1 MSRTLQQ
8 GRSMSLFT
16 TKLDDHGTALALL
29 AQRQQVLAANIANA
43 DTPGFKARDFDFA
56 QALAEARGQ
65 SSGLASSAQRHLSAS
80 GASASTMP
88 TVQLQ
93 WRNPDQP
100 ALDGNTVD
108 LDRERAQFAENSLRY
123 EATLRFINQDVR
135 TMLSAIT
142 GQ

>member
-1 MSRTLQQ
+1 
-8 GRSMSLFT
+8 MSLFT
-16 TKLDDHGTALALL
+16 AKLDDQGRTLALL
-29 AQRQQVLAANIANA
+29 AQRQQVLAGNIANA

-56 QALAEARGQ
+56 QALAQARGQ
-65 SSGLASSAQRHLSAS
+65 SSGMAATAGRHLQIS
-80 GASASTMP
+80 GAQSQSSP

-93 WRNPDQP
+93 WRNVEQP

-108 LDRERAQFAENSLRY
+108 LDRERAHFAQNSLQY
-123 EATLRFINQDVR
+123 EATLRFINHDVR